1 MGLSYIR
8 EAIQET
14 KSKIQNPRTRIQVLI
29 KPFTS
34 GFTKYPSGTDNVLR
48 KAVDGKGSFG
58 SQAMQGTPFYSTI
71 KSLKAKGICPVH
83 EGAKG

>member
-1 MGLSYIR
+1 MGLSYII

-34 GFTKYPSGTDNVLR
+34 GFTKYPSGTDNVR
-48 KAVDGKGSFG
+48 REAVDGKGPFG
-58 SQAMQGTPFYSTI
+58 SQAMEGTPGDSTI
-71 KSLKAKGICPVH
+71 KSLTEKGICPAH
-83 EGAKG
+83 EGTKG